1 MKVPDFVR
9 ADINRQD
16 QELKK
21 YGKAGTAFDEHL
33 KLIKKIDSK
42 EIHVKMVPTLKS
54 NKEHPLLPKVPPF
67 IQYCKLDDFENQ
79 KKLFTLFWRRT
90 IHLK

>member
-54 NKEHPLLPKVPPF
+54 NKEHPLLPKKEIPPPF
-67 IQYCKLDDFENQ
+67 IQYC
-79 KKLFTLFWRRT
+79 TAG
-90 IHLK
+90 

>member
-54 NKEHPLLPKVPPF
+54 NKEHPLLPKKEIPPPLHTAGWF
-67 IQYCKLDDFENQ
+67 CSKIKRSYLPYFGGG
-79 KKLFTLFWRRT
+79 LS
-90 IHLK
+90 I